1 MLDSVLNALFGC
13 SHERTTFPF
22 TSARKPVGSLA
33 QRHGMYVVCLDC
45 GQEFRYD
52 WGEMR
57 VGEPVSTRPHAAAAE
72 SFSTVN
78 H

>member
-22 TSARKPVGSLA
+22 TPARKPVGSLA

-45 GQEFRYD
+45 GEEFRYD
-52 WGEMR
+52 WVEMR
-57 VGEPVSTRPHAAAAE
+57 VGEPVSTRTHVAAAE

>member
-22 TSARKPVGSLA
+22 TPARKPVGSLT

-52 WGEMR
+52 WVEMR
-57 VGEPVSTRPHAAAAE
+57 VGEPVSTRTHAAAAE